1 MRNKRTVLN
10 AIGLGISCILMAGT
24 LMAQG
29 STATIE
35 GTVTDASGAA
45 VVGAMV
51 EVKNT
56 DTGVAQSTQTGA
68 QGRYRVPDL
77 SIGKYDVQA
86 TQTGFQ
92 PVVHQGITLNV
103 GSESVV
109 DFSLPVLERR

>member
-56 DTGVAQSTQTGA
+56 DTGVAQSTQTG
-68 QGRYRVPDL
+68 
-77 SIGKYDVQA
+77 
-86 TQTGFQ
+86 FQ

-109 DFSLPVLERR
+109 DFSLPVGESRQAVVVEGQVSQVETT